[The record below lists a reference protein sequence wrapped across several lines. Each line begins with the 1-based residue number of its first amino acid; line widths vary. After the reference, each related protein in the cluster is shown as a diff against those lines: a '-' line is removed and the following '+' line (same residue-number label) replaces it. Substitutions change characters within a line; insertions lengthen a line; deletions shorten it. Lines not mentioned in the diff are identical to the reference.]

1 MKPSCPFV
9 HVKCP
14 EWVEKGKCPR
24 TKCRLP
30 HPTKNSKPDQ
40 LPTKE
45 EEEKFMKQYIQRPIF
60 DREDES
66 EPQREAEEGESDS
79 ADKKEEDDVDDDLSD
94 DLSDDEADELLKWYD
109 DNYVEDSATVAQP
122 E

>member
-1 MKPSCPFV
+1 
-9 HVKCP
+9 
-14 EWVEKGKCPR
+14 
-24 TKCRLP
+24 
-30 HPTKNSKPDQ
+30 
-40 LPTKE
+40 E

-66 EPQREAEEGESDS
+66 ESQREAEEGESDS